1 MRTPVPYLLTVLLSS
16 LCWAQTI
23 DLRSEKASLAKIDA
37 AVKAGDDAALV
48 NECDRLLR
56 IHQVTALAWYTCGKY
71 LLSVKT
77 SNEKESL
84 ANARKAYSRLQR
96 AVADFSRTGK
106 QTFYALDALQYQ
118 GLAALL
124 FHDTDRALT
133 HFRAA
138 LARDDRVPAAW
149 YNLGVLY
156 EMRGQREEAMRAFD
170 RYLRLRSIAEAQD
183 F

>member
-1 MRTPVPYLLTVLLSS
+1 MRFLFLILLSS

-23 DLRSEKASLAKIDA
+23 DLRNEKNALARIDA
-37 AVKAGDDAALV
+37 AIASGDDGAFV
-48 NECDRLLR
+48 KECDRLLAV
-56 IHQVTALAWYTCGKY
+56 HQVTALAWYTCGKH
-71 LLSVKT
+71 LLFVKT
-77 SNEKESL
+77 TDERQ
-84 ANARKAYSRLQR
+84 ARAHAKTAYRRLER

-124 FHDTDRALT
+124 FHDFDRAMV

-138 LARDDRVPAAW
+138 LARDNRIAAAW
-149 YNLGVLY
+149 FNLGMIY
-156 EMRGQREEAMRAFD
+156 EMRGQQEEAMRSYD
-170 RYLRLRSIAEAQD
+170 RYLRLKAVGEAQD

>member
-1 MRTPVPYLLTVLLSS
+1 LIRPLLPLLLSS

-23 DLRSEKASLAKIDA
+23 DLKSEKESLAKIDA
-37 AVKAGDDAALV
+37 AAKAGDDRALV
-48 NECDRLLR
+48 TECDRLLAV
-56 IHQVTALAWYTCGKY
+56 HQVTALAWYTCGKH
-71 LLSVKT
+71 LLFVKT
-77 SNEKESL
+77 TDEKQSL
-84 ANARKAYSRLQR
+84 ANAKTAYGRLAR

-118 GLAALL
+118 GLAALVL
-124 FHDTDRALT
+124 HDFDRAMV

-138 LARDDRVPAAW
+138 LARDNRIAATW

-156 EMRGQREEAMRAFD
+156 EMRGQQEEAMRSYD
-170 RYLRLRSIAEAQD
+170 RYLRLKGTGDSQE

>member
-1 MRTPVPYLLTVLLSS
+1 MRQLVLLLFSS

-23 DLRSEKASLAKIDA
+23 DLKSEKESLAKIDA
-37 AVKAGDDAALV
+37 AIQAGDDAAFV
-48 NECDRLLR
+48 AECDRLLSV
-56 IHQVTALAWYTCGKY
+56 HKVTALAWYTCGKH
-71 LLSVKT
+71 LLFVKT
-77 SNEKESL
+77 TDEKQSL
-84 ANARKAYSRLQR
+84 VNAKTAYSRLNR

-124 FHDTDRALT
+124 FHDFDRAQV

-138 LARDDRVPAAW
+138 LARDNRMAAAW

-156 EMRGQREEAMRAFD
+156 EMRGQQEEAMRAYD
-170 RYLRLRSIAEAQD
+170 RYLRLKNTGEEQE

>member
-1 MRTPVPYLLTVLLSS
+1 MRHLLLLLFSS
-16 LCWAQTI
+16 VCWAQTI
-23 DLRSEKASLAKIDA
+23 DLKSEKESLAKIDA
-37 AVKAGDDAALV
+37 AAKAGDDAALV
-48 NECDRLLR
+48 TECDRLLR

-71 LLSVKT
+71 LLFVKT
-77 SNEKESL
+77 SDERESL
-84 ANARKAYSRLQR
+84 ANARKAYSHLNR

-124 FHDTDRALT
+124 FHDADRALV

-138 LARDDRVPAAW
+138 LARDNRVAAAW

-156 EMRGQREEAMRAFD
+156 EMRGQQEEAMRAFD
-170 RYLRLRSIAEAQD
+170 RYLRLKGTGDAQD